1 MAVHPSPRWLVGL
14 CGNFQLTEREKGEQP
29 IGTQQLGRVN
39 TKPFF
44 WGEGNPLISAVDAR
58 SFLRRNG
65 HGLRPPSVAARAR
78 GLRERLFSLR
88 CEKAEP
94 ADCTKKVNKGIVKKE
109 SPMTVV
115 LHTINLN
122 NEKLSWG
129 KTSYPNSQGIHRA
142 LAGENLH
149 QKNCRTSWLQPGGH
163 FKGNQTKFQ

>member
-1 MAVHPSPRWLVGL
+1 MLRISNHTACRFAEKARFFRSLLAGRR
-14 CGNFQLTEREKGEQP
+14 CAAASRFTFEKGETLWSILSLKWVEIQ
-29 IGTQQLGRVN
+29 
-39 TKPFF
+39 
-44 WGEGNPLISAVDAR
+44 GEGNPLCS
-58 SFLRRNG
+58 
-65 HGLRPPSVAARAR
+65 
-78 GLRERLFSLR
+78 RERGV
-88 CEKAEP
+88 P

>member
-1 MAVHPSPRWLVGL
+1 M
-14 CGNFQLTEREKGEQP
+14 
-29 IGTQQLGRVN
+29 
-39 TKPFF
+39 
-44 WGEGNPLISAVDAR
+44 
-58 SFLRRNG
+58 
-65 HGLRPPSVAARAR
+65 
-78 GLRERLFSLR
+78 
-88 CEKAEP
+88 

-149 QKNCRTSWLQPGGH
+149 QENCRTSWLQPGGH

>member
-1 MAVHPSPRWLVGL
+1 MKS
-14 CGNFQLTEREKGEQP
+14 REGVF
-29 IGTQQLGRVN
+29 LGGRE
-39 TKPFF
+39 TPLLAR
-44 WGEGNPLISAVDAR
+44 EG
-58 SFLRRNG
+58 F
-65 HGLRPPSVAARAR
+65 
-78 GLRERLFSLR
+78 
-88 CEKAEP
+88 P

-149 QKNCRTSWLQPGGH
+149 QENCRTSWLQPGGH